1 MKKYNDCNFLAQA
14 TVNSNTVILV
24 QDTTTG
30 RYYSYWG
37 VSDYKSRVEIK
48 TPSGRKPSK
57 ATAIKKFLEMVE
69 AAKYLTFDNL

>member
-48 TPSGRKPSK
+48 TPSGRKPSQTS
-57 ATAIKKFLEMVE
+57 AYKKFIQAVK
-69 AAKYLTFDNL
+69 AAQYLKFSKL